1 MLVHIGRIINKKMVG
16 KYAVPAFNTND
27 LETTQGIARAAQ
39 AQNAPVIMQ
48 TSEGAI
54 EYAGL
59 EEITAII
66 KAVVREVDV
75 PIALHQDHCKDF
87 ELIKKLIAHGYS
99 SVMIDASHLEYKENV
114 KLTKAVVAYAH
125 KRGVWVQ
132 AELGRLLGNE
142 DWQSVKSGQD
152 LMTDPIQAAK
162 FVRDTGVDTLAV
174 AVGSFHGIPVNPEIK
189 KILTTLREHID
200 LHRLKLIHEH
210 VRVPLVLH
218 GASGVPDH
226 QMQAAIK
233 HGVAVFN
240 IDTDLR
246 VAFNKGLRK
255 NIKDNP
261 QIYDPR
267 KLLRPA
273 TDSLQKMAEEK
284 IKLLKAKNKAKEIVK
299 AHQLVI

>member
-1 MLVHIGRIINKKMVG
+1 MLVHIGRIVNKKMVG

-27 LETTQGIARAAQ
+27 LETTQGIVRAAV
-39 AQNAPVIMQ
+39 AQKAPVIIQ
-48 TSEGAI
+48 TSVGAI

-59 EEITAII
+59 EEIVAII
-66 KAVVREVDV
+66 REEVKNVDV

-87 ELIKKLIAHGYS
+87 ELIKKLIDHGYS
-99 SVMIDASHLEYKENV
+99 SVMIDASQLDYKENV
-114 KLTKAVVAYAH
+114 KLTKKVVAYAH

-142 DWQSVKSGQD
+142 DWQSVKSGDD
-152 LMTDPIQAAK
+152 LMTDPMQAAK
-162 FVRDTGVDTLAV
+162 FVKETQVDTLAV
-174 AVGSFHGIPVNPEIK
+174 AVGSFHGIPVNPEVR
-189 KILTTLREHID
+189 KILTTLKEHID
-200 LHRLKLIHEH
+200 LQRLKLIHEH
-210 VRVPLVLH
+210 VKVPLVLH

-226 QMQAAIK
+226 QMRAAIN

-273 TDSLQKMAEEK
+273 TDSLQKMAEGK
-284 IKLLKAKNKAKEIVK
+284 IKLLKASKKAETIIKKQALKI
-299 AHQLVI
+299 